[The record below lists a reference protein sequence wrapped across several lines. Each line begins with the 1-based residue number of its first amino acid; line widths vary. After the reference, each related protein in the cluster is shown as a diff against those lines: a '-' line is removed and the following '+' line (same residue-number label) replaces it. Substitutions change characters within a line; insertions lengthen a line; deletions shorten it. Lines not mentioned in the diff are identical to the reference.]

1 MSTIFEQAKA
11 KYAKFGVDV
20 ESALEKLKTIPV
32 SIHCWQGDDVVGF
45 DGAGALGDGLQITGN

>member
-32 SIHCWQGDDVVGF
+32 SIHCWQGDDVGYLF
-45 DGAGALGDGLQITGN
+45 